1 MYILNTWSSYT
12 SDLLFFLSFQDLIQ
26 ECILCVD
33 YMIQL
38 ANIVNINLVLVVIG
52 LKRPFRKRQ
61 YTGLYMQQV
70 FSLSSWNFTKSAG
83 KF

>member
-1 MYILNTWSSYT
+1 MEQLHIRSYN
-12 SDLLFFLSFQDLIQ
+12 LFFFSLQDHIQ
-26 ECILCVD
+26 EYILCVD
-33 YMIQL
+33 DMIQL
-38 ANIVNINLVLVVIG
+38 ANIVNINLVLVVMG

-61 YTGLYMQQV
+61 YTGLNMQQV